1 MIPTSASHVSMSV
14 PLYVCL
20 SLSLSLFV
28 CLCLCLS
35 VLLSLLMSIYLCLS
49 VSSCYCMSLFMSV
62 SVCLFHCT
70 SLPVCL
76 SIYLWNSNSLFM
88 SLCLCLWIASIVVY
102 PSPELSILP
111 PNVPST
117 CLSYLAYL
125 DFGLHCLCL
134 IDKLICLLCVLQS
147 VCSNAIL
154 VQLPRPHLHRLRH
167 ARPKRLRLPCTSYEI
182 IPNWEKAGRKRKGR
196 IMCSQNS
203 MGVFW
208 RFTGSIPPS
217 ESVPVIK
224 ACCYYYFTVFQSEE
238 NPLLTAIPF
247 SFNFNLVPSPPSFTF
262 SCSFP
267 ATVTL

>member
-14 PLYVCL
+14 SLYVCL
-20 SLSLSLFV
+20 SLSLSLYV

-35 VLLSLLMSIYLCLS
+35 VLLSLLMSIYLCFFLFLRVTVCLS
-49 VSSCYCMSLFMSV
+49 LCLSLFLYFTV
-62 SVCLFHCT
+62 HLCLY
-70 SLPVCL
+70 VYL
-76 SIYLWNSNSLFM
+76 SIYLWNANSLFM

-167 ARPKRLRLPCTSYEI
+167 ARPK
-182 IPNWEKAGRKRKGR
+182 
-196 IMCSQNS
+196 
-203 MGVFW
+203 
-208 RFTGSIPPS
+208 
-217 ESVPVIK
+217 
-224 ACCYYYFTVFQSEE
+224 
-238 NPLLTAIPF
+238 
-247 SFNFNLVPSPPSFTF
+247 
-262 SCSFP
+262 
-267 ATVTL
+267 

>member
-62 SVCLFHCT
+62 SVSLFHCT

-88 SLCLCLWIASIVVY
+88 SLCLWIASIVVY

-182 IPNWEKAGRKRKGR
+182 IPN
-196 IMCSQNS
+196 
-203 MGVFW
+203 
-208 RFTGSIPPS
+208 
-217 ESVPVIK
+217 
-224 ACCYYYFTVFQSEE
+224 
-238 NPLLTAIPF
+238 
-247 SFNFNLVPSPPSFTF
+247 
-262 SCSFP
+262 
-267 ATVTL
+267 